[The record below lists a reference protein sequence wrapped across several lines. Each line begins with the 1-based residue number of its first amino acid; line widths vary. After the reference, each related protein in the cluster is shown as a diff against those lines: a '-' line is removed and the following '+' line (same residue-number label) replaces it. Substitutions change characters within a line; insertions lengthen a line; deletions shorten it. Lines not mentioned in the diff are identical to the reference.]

1 MAVDFLPLPGTPVE
15 EIDTPAMIIDLDA
28 AEANIRNMQKTV
40 SANGCAVRP
49 HTKTSKSPYWAL
61 KQIEAG
67 AAGVCCAKV
76 GEAEVLVNGGVRDIL
91 ITSEIVGH
99 SKTGRLAAI
108 ARRANIRVAVDD
120 EANAREL
127 SDAARAAG
135 SEIGVLVDVNIRIN
149 RCGVEPG
156 EPTTTLAG
164 IVNDLPGVRFD
175 GLLGYEGHV
184 YGLGDDRIPETLEAL
199 EKLQYAVSEVRDA
212 GLPVEVVSSGGT
224 STYDITSKVPEV
236 TEIQAGS
243 YVFMDGE
250 YLDQQLPFDIALTV
264 ATQIISRPT
273 PDRAILDIGLKSM
286 ANDYGPPRV
295 MGREGAEFTKLSE
308 EHGTLQLT
316 GDAQNLKVGDRIFL
330 LPSHGGTTINLHDY
344 YFCVRNGVLEEIVE
358 VAGRG
363 KFR

>member
-28 AEANIRNMQKTV
+28 AEANIRNMQDAVT
-40 SANGCAVRP
+40 SNGCRVRP

-67 AAGVCCAKV
+67 ATGVCCAKV

-99 SKTGRLAAI
+99 SKTTRLAAI
-108 ARRANIRVAVDD
+108 AGRANIRVAVDD

-127 SDAARAAG
+127 SDAATAAG

-164 IVNDLPGVRFD
+164 IVNSLPGVRFD

-184 YGLGDDRIPETLEAL
+184 YGLGDERIPETLEAL
-199 EKLQYAVSEVRDA
+199 GKLQYAVAEVEGA
-212 GLPVEVVSSGGT
+212 GLPVDVVSSGGT

-250 YLDQQLPFDIALTV
+250 YVDQEMPFDIALTV

-295 MGREGAEFTKLSE
+295 IGQEGAEFTKLSE
-308 EHGTLQLT
+308 EHGTLQLA
-316 GDAQNLKVGDRIFL
+316 GDAQDLKVGDRIFL

>member
-28 AEANIRNMQKTV
+28 AEANIRNMQETV
-40 SANGCAVRP
+40 SRNGCTLRP

-91 ITSEIVGH
+91 ITSEIVGQ
-99 SKTGRLAAI
+99 SKTTRLAAI
-108 ARRANIRVAVDD
+108 AGRATIRVAVDD
-120 EANAREL
+120 EANARDL
-127 SDAARAAG
+127 SDAVTAAG

-164 IVNDLPGVRFD
+164 IVDGLPGLRFD

-199 EKLQYAVSEVRDA
+199 
-212 GLPVEVVSSGGT
+212 
-224 STYDITSKVPEV
+224 
-236 TEIQAGS
+236 
-243 YVFMDGE
+243 
-250 YLDQQLPFDIALTV
+250 
-264 ATQIISRPT
+264 
-273 PDRAILDIGLKSM
+273 
-286 ANDYGPPRV
+286 
-295 MGREGAEFTKLSE
+295 
-308 EHGTLQLT
+308 
-316 GDAQNLKVGDRIFL
+316 
-330 LPSHGGTTINLHDY
+330 
-344 YFCVRNGVLEEIVE
+344 
-358 VAGRG
+358 
-363 KFR
+363 

>member
-28 AEANIRNMQKTV
+28 AEANIRNMQETV
-40 SANGCAVRP
+40 SGNGCRVRP

-99 SKTGRLAAI
+99 TKTSRLAAI
-108 ARRANIRVAVDD
+108 AGRANIRVAVDD

-127 SDAARAAG
+127 SAAATAAG

-164 IVNDLPGVRFD
+164 IVDGLPGVRLD

-184 YGLGDDRIPETLEAL
+184 YGLGDERIPETLEAL
-199 EKLQYAVSEVRDA
+199 EKLQYAISEVKDA

-250 YLDQQLPFDIALTV
+250 YVDQKLPFDIALTV

-295 MGREGAEFTKLSE
+295 IGQEGAEFTKLSE

-316 GDAQNLKVGDRIFL
+316 GEAQNLKVGDRIYL